1 MARKRR
7 LTGEAA
13 LNAAYGKSDHT
24 PLLAAW
30 GVDLPDDL
38 LCLAL
43 THRSFANENGN
54 LPNNERLEFLGDAV
68 LGLAVAEQLYRQFPD
83 RHAILLAL
91 MERSAQRLH
100 DQADRLK
107 DRPDAFFA
115 LLEYLSARIVGS
127 PALSDY
133 WRTAK
138 LDDPRVNAL
147 RQRVWSAFGPAL
159 ERGKQSGLI
168 RTDIQAQDISL
179 LSSMLGAALRGNTD
193 AERRRLARQALGI
206 VRRGLQPDA
215 DTAASPAAS
224 TAVSAA

>member
-1 MARKRR
+1 MTSCSTKRPD
-7 LTGEAA
+7 AA
-13 LNAAYGKSDHT
+13 TRRAQLLDAA
-24 PLLAAW
+24 
-30 GVDLPDDL
+30 
-38 LCLAL
+38 
-43 THRSFANENGN
+43 
-54 LPNNERLEFLGDAV
+54 DAV
-68 LGLAVAEQLYRQFPD
+68 FTQYGVNAPLELVVEQAGVGRATLYRQFPD

-159 ERGKQSGLI
+159 ERGKECGLI
-168 RTDIQAQDISL
+168 RPDIQAQDISL

-215 DTAASPAAS
+215 PDAPGTPDAPDTSDAPAATGAAASVATSATSKAA
-224 TAVSAA
+224 AA

>member
-1 MARKRR
+1 MNAFTTKRPD
-7 LTGEAA
+7 AA
-13 LNAAYGKSDHT
+13 TRRAQLLDAADTVFTQYGVNA
-24 PLLAAW
+24 PLELVVEQA
-30 GVDLPDDL
+30 GVGR
-38 LCLAL
+38 A
-43 THRSFANENGN
+43 T
-54 LPNNERLEFLGDAV
+54 
-68 LGLAVAEQLYRQFPD
+68 LYRQFPD

-100 DQADRLK
+100 DQADQLQA
-107 DRPDAFFA
+107 RPDAFFC
-115 LLEYLSARIVGS
+115 LLEYLSDRIVSS
-127 PALSDY
+127 PSLSDY

-159 ERGKQSGLI
+159 ERGKAHGLI
-168 RTDIQAQDISL
+168 RPDIEAQDISL

-215 DTAASPAAS
+215 AMTSAPAA
-224 TAVSAA
+224 